1 MKTSVFITLSIICSC
16 FQFSS
21 AQSFPAKFNY
31 QVSIR
36 HDNGDPISDRM
47 VSFKIYIL
55 ENRNDTLNAAYR
67 EEHKDVS
74 TKFGTASFMIG
85 DGTNLKNSLMAVPF
99 HLKTF
104 FIKVQIDQNNGT
116 QYKDFVTT
124 QLISVPYAM
133 VASQLS
139 QNNAKPGDVLKW
151 NGTKWI
157 PIPDTSST
165 GGGGSSLFGDVT
177 GSVTNNKVE
186 KIQNR
191 TVASTLPTLGQVLK
205 WNGLQWAPDS
215 DDTVGG
221 AINLNG
227 DVTGSPTSNKVEK
240 IQGTSISTQKPKK
253 DQYLKFDGSQW
264 IPVDL
269 LALPSS
275 QHYVGELFGGGIVFH
290 VYKDN
295 SGVEHGLIV
304 CLDTKRARWS
314 KITNVSIGSA
324 ANSTFKGTENTIAI
338 ASQTDNDDG
347 AAFFANSAVDK
358 GYTDWYLPALDE
370 LNLISQARFTLNKI
384 LESDTDPNTNGFG
397 VNQFW
402 TSTEAGSNNAWAYNF
417 GEIAASAESKF
428 SMYNYRIIRKF

>member
-1 MKTSVFITLSIICSC
+1 MKKLIPFILC
-16 FQFSS
+16 FYFSNLI
-21 AQSFPAKFNY
+21 AQIFPAKFNY

-36 HDNGDPISDRM
+36 DANGDPISDRP
-47 VSFKIYIL
+47 VSFRISII
-55 ENRNDTLNAAYR
+55 ENQNTPSSFSYR
-67 EEHKDVS
+67 EEHWNKQ
-74 TKFGTASFMIG
+74 TKFGTSSLVIG
-85 DGTNLKNSLMAVPF
+85 DGINKNTTIEMLPF
-99 HLKTF
+99 QNKSYHLR
-104 FIKVQIDQNNGT
+104 VEIDENNGT
-116 QYKDFVTT
+116 QYKDLITT

-133 VASQLS
+133 VASQLG

-177 GSVTNNKVE
+177 GSFTNNKVE
-186 KIQNR
+186 KIHNR

-221 AINLNG
+221 AINLSG

-240 IQGTSISTQKPKK
+240 IQGTFISTQKPKK

-304 CLDTKRARWS
+304 CRDDKRARWS
-314 KITNVSIGSA
+314 KITNVLIGSA

-338 ASQTDNDDG
+338 ASQTGNDDG
-347 AAFFANSAVDK
+347 AAFFANSAGDN

-384 LESDTDPNTNGFG
+384 LESDTDPNTKGFG

-402 TSTEAGSNNAWAYNF
+402 TSTESGSNNAWAYNF
-417 GEIAASAESKF
+417 GQIAASAESKS
-428 SMYNYRIIRKF
+428 SMLNYRIIRKF